1 MYILSITY
9 PNSSG
14 ATFDFDYFHQK
25 HLPEVGKTFGPFGL
39 IFASVLKGEE
49 SLDGSPPAY
58 FATTILSFA
67 QELGARDAIASEGG
81 KALASDIKNFTTVK
95 PIIQFNTPVQ

>member
-9 PNSSG
+9 PNSDG

-39 IFASVLKGEE
+39 VFASVLKGEQ
-49 SLDGSPPAY
+49 SVDGSAPAY

-67 QELGARDAIASEGG
+67 QELGARDAIESEGG
-81 KALASDIKNFTTVK
+81 KAHASDIKNFTTVK

>member
-9 PNSSG
+9 PNSND

-39 IFASVLKGEE
+39 VFASVLKGEE
-49 SLDGSPPAY
+49 SLDGKAPAY

-67 QELGARDAIASEGG
+67 QELGARDAIASAGG
-81 KALASDIKNFTTVK
+81 KALADDIKNFTSVR
-95 PIIQFNTPVQ
+95 PVIQFNTAVP